1 MRRYIIIMAMLFM
14 ITGCK
19 EQQDIT
25 PTSTTPDEQPPQEV
39 TVHEEISW
47 VDMISVGD
55 RHYMRNEF
63 VGSDSIPIGDEVAKV
78 KFNVSSNI
86 FDSSYKIKDGDAT
99 FLPVGTSIYEV
110 TGYRATTR
118 LAVVQDDEVML
129 YDVNNNERAT
139 HGSDLLDIENKVEYI
154 TLNDEKDGVSVL
166 AEIRDEKDVQAIVTT
181 IMTEPL
187 LDTYDSW
194 TGKRYFIEFHLK
206 DGTSINKSYWIET
219 GLVYPNLQLTTEIN
233 EMIQGYLDQ

>member
-1 MRRYIIIMAMLFM
+1 MLFM
-14 ITGCK
+14 MTGCK
-19 EQQDIT
+19 DQQDIT
-25 PTSTTPDEQPPQEV
+25 PDALPPQEV
-39 TVHEEISW
+39 TVHEKISW

-63 VGSDSIPIGDEVAKV
+63 VGSDPMPIGDEVAKV

-86 FDSSYKIKDGDAT
+86 FDSNYKIKDGDAT

-118 LAVVQDDEVML
+118 LAVVQNDEVIL
-129 YDVNNNERAT
+129 YDVNNNVSAT
-139 HGSDLLDIENKVEYI
+139 LGSDLLDIENKVEYI
-154 TLNDEKDGVSVL
+154 TLNDENDGVSVL

-219 GLVYPNLQLTTEIN
+219 GDVYPNLQLTTEIN